1 MNYLYESVMII
12 MMNRMILLRNRPQG
26 WPTDETFEYRE
37 APVQQ
42 PEEGQVVVK
51 SMYMSVD
58 PYMRG
63 RMSAAK
69 SYVAPYELGE
79 VITGGVVG
87 EVIESRSAKFA
98 PGDKV
103 LGMLGWQLYN
113 VTDADKLQKVDEHAA
128 PLSAYLSV
136 VGMTGLTAYF
146 GLMDIGNPKAG
157 ETVVVSGAA
166 GAVGSIVG
174 QIAKIQGARVVGI
187 AGSDEKTKWL
197 TEQLGFD
204 AAINYKTAPN
214 LQEAVAQACPQ
225 GVDVYFD
232 NVGGEVTDAVM
243 SQLNDYARIPLCGS
257 ISAYNADPGSDVGP
271 RILVKLI
278 KTRSMMKGFVLGD
291 YADRLPEGAKMLGQ
305 WLSEGKLKYEETIL
319 EGFDRLP
326 EAFLELFKGT
336 NIGKMLV
343 KVN

>member
-1 MNYLYESVMII
+1 
-12 MMNRMILLRNRPQG
+12 MMNRMIVLRSRPQG
-26 WPTDETFEYRE
+26 WPTDETFEFKE
-37 APVQQ
+37 AQVEQ
-42 PEEGQVVVK
+42 PEEGQVVVR
-51 SMYMSVD
+51 SIYLSVD

-63 RMSAAK
+63 RMNDSK
-69 SYVAPYELGE
+69 SYVPPYPLGE

-87 EVIESRSAKFA
+87 EIIESRSDQFKK
-98 PGDKV
+98 GDKV

-113 VTDADKLQKVDEHAA
+113 VTNADKLQKVDEKIA

-136 VGMTGLTAYF
+136 IGMTGLTAYF
-146 GLMDIGNPKAG
+146 GLMDIGRPKAG

-187 AGSDEKTKWL
+187 AGSDEKISWL
-197 TEQLGFD
+197 TNELGFD
-204 AAINYKTAPN
+204 AAINYKTATN
-214 LQEAVAQACPQ
+214 LKEELEKACPQ

-232 NVGGEVTDAVM
+232 NVGGDISDAVM
-243 SQLNDYARIPLCGS
+243 TQLNDYARIPLCGA
-257 ISAYNADPGSDVGP
+257 ISSYNEEEGGDVGP
-271 RILVKLI
+271 RILTKLI
-278 KTRSMMKGFVLGD
+278 KTRSMIKGFVLGD

-319 EGFDRLP
+319 EGFDRVP

-343 KVN
+343 KVGPVEE